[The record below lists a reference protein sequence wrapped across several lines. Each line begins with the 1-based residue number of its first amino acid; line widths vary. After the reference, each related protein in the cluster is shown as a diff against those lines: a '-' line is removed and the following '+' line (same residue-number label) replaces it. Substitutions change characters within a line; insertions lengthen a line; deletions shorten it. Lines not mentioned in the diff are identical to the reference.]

1 MLVRSFESATKG
13 MIALTESLDNT
24 AMNLANVNTTGYKKT
39 ELTFKNLYDAKV
51 VENTGT
57 LLCGNTRNIGTLSMG
72 PKSDQIHY
80 DFSPGALQK
89 TDNPLDLAI
98 EGDGF
103 FKVQS
108 PSGDVSYTKNGQF
121 ILDSGSFLR
130 TTEGDMV
137 LDTEDRPIQI
147 DFREIGFDDINK
159 ITISERGNIEINDR
173 ERKTLLEQQIA
184 IYDFQNKETGLFN
197 IGSSKFITRDNDT
210 NPPIRA
216 EKFSIQQ
223 GMLEMSNSN
232 VIKEMINTIN
242 VTRNYESLQKHV
254 KTSGQMLSQA
264 ISTGRLK
271 F

>member
-13 MIALTESLDNT
+13 MLSLIESLDNT

-39 ELTFKNLYDAKV
+39 ELTFKNIYDAKV

-57 LLCGNTRNIGTLSMG
+57 VLCGNTRNIGTLSMG
-72 PKSDQIHY
+72 PKTDLIHY
-80 DFSPGALQK
+80 DFAPGAMQQ
-89 TDNPLDLAI
+89 TGNPLDLAI

-108 PSGDVSYTKNGQF
+108 QSGDVSYTRNGQF

-130 TTEGDMV
+130 TTEGDAV
-137 LDTEDRPIQI
+137 LDTQDRPIQI
-147 DFREIGFDDINK
+147 DFREIGFDDIKK
-159 ITISERGNIEINDR
+159 ITISEKGNIEINDR
-173 ERKTLLEQQIA
+173 DRKFTLEQQIA
-184 IYDFQNKETGLFN
+184 VYDFQNKETGIFN
-197 IGSSKFITRDNDT
+197 IGSSKFISRDNDT
-210 NPPIRA
+210 NPPIVA
-216 EKFSIQQ
+216 EKFTIQQ

-254 KTSGQMLSQA
+254 KTSGDMLSQA
-264 ISTGRLK
+264 IGVGRLK
-271 F
+271 A

>member
-13 MIALTESLDNT
+13 MLSLIESLDNT

-39 ELTFKNLYDAKV
+39 ELTFKNIYDAKV

-57 LLCGNTRNIGTLSMG
+57 VLCGNTRNIGTLSMG
-72 PKSDQIHY
+72 PKTDLIHY
-80 DFSPGALQK
+80 DFAPGAMQE
-89 TDNPLDLAI
+89 TGNPLDLAI

-108 PSGDVSYTKNGQF
+108 QSGDVSYTRNGQF

-130 TTEGDMV
+130 TTEGDAV
-137 LDTEDRPIQI
+137 LDTQDRPIQI
-147 DFREIGFDDINK
+147 DFREIGFDDIKK
-159 ITISERGNIEINDR
+159 ITIGQKGNIEINDKD
-173 ERKTLLEQQIA
+173 RKITLEQQIA
-184 IYDFQNKETGLFN
+184 VYDFQNKETGIFN
-197 IGSSKFITRDNDT
+197 IGSSKFISRDNDT
-210 NPPIRA
+210 NPPIQA
-216 EKFSIQQ
+216 EKFTIQQ

-242 VTRNYESLQKHV
+242 ITRNYETLQKHV

>member
-1 MLVRSFESATKG
+1 MLVRSFESASKG

-39 ELTFKNLYDAKV
+39 DLTFKNIYDAKV

-57 LLCGNTRNIGTLSMG
+57 LLCGNTRNLGTLSMG
-72 PKSDQIHY
+72 SKTHQIHY
-80 DFSPGALQK
+80 DFSQGALQR

-108 PSGDVSYTKNGQF
+108 PNGDVSYTRDGQLV
-121 ILDSGSFLR
+121 LDSQSFLR
-130 TTEGDMV
+130 TTDGDFI
-137 LDTEDRPIQI
+137 LDIEDRPIQVN
-147 DFREIGFDDINK
+147 FKELGFDDTAK
-159 ITISERGNIEINDR
+159 ITISERGNIEINNL
-173 ERKTLLEQQIA
+173 EQKQLLQQIA
-184 IYDFQNKETGLFN
+184 LYDFQDKETGLFN
-197 IGSSKFITRDNDT
+197 IGGSKYITRDNDT
-210 NPPIRA
+210 NPPLLA
-216 EKFSIQQ
+216 EKFTIQQ

-242 VTRNYESLQKHV
+242 TTRNYESLQKHV

-264 ISTGRLK
+264 ISVGKIRV
-271 F
+271 

>member
-72 PKSDQIHY
+72 PISDQIHY
-80 DFSPGALQK
+80 DFEQGSLQR
-89 TDNPLDLAI
+89 TDNPLDIAI

-108 PSGDVSYTKNGQF
+108 PNGDVSYTRDGQLVIDSASYLRTTDGDF
-121 ILDSGSFLR
+121 ILD
-130 TTEGDMV
+130 V
-137 LDTEDRPIQI
+137 EDRPIQI
-147 DFREIGFDDINK
+147 NFREIGFDDVKK
-159 ITISERGNIEINDR
+159 ITISERGNIEVNEN
-173 ERKTLLEQQIA
+173 ERKFPLQQIA
-184 IYDFQNKETGLFN
+184 MYDFQNKETGLFN
-197 IGSSKFITRDNDT
+197 IGGSKFITRDNDT
-210 NPPIRA
+210 NPPIPA
-216 EKFSIQQ
+216 EKFTIQQ
-223 GMLEMSNSN
+223 GMLEMSNAN

-242 VTRNYESLQKHV
+242 VSRNYESLQKHV

-264 ISTGRLK
+264 ISVGKLK

>member
-1 MLVRSFESATKG
+1 MLVRSFESASKG

-39 ELTFKNLYDAKV
+39 DLTFKNIYDAKV

-72 PKSDQIHY
+72 SETNRVHY
-80 DFSPGALQK
+80 DFTQGALQR

-103 FKVQS
+103 FRVQS
-108 PSGDVSYTKNGQF
+108 PNGDVSYTRDGQLV
-121 ILDSGSFLR
+121 LDSQSFLR
-130 TTEGDMV
+130 TTDCDFI
-137 LDTEDRPIQI
+137 LDIEDRPIQVN
-147 DFREIGFDDINK
+147 FKELGFDDTAK
-159 ITISERGNIEINDR
+159 ITISERGNIEINNL
-173 ERKTLLEQQIA
+173 EQKQLLQQIA
-184 IYDFQNKETGLFN
+184 LYDFQDKETGLFN
-197 IGSSKFITRDNDT
+197 IGGSKYITRDNDT
-210 NPPIRA
+210 NPPLLA
-216 EKFSIQQ
+216 EKFTIQQ

-242 VTRNYESLQKHV
+242 TTRNYESLQKHV

-264 ISTGRLK
+264 ISVGKIRV
-271 F
+271 

>member
-13 MIALTESLDNT
+13 MLSLIESLDNT

-39 ELTFKNLYDAKV
+39 ELTFKNIYDAKV

-57 LLCGNTRNIGTLSMG
+57 VLCGNTRNIGTLSMG
-72 PKSDQIHY
+72 PKTDLIHY
-80 DFSPGALQK
+80 DFAPGAMQE
-89 TDNPLDLAI
+89 TGNPLDLAI

-108 PSGDVSYTKNGQF
+108 QSGDVSYTRNGQF

-130 TTEGDMV
+130 TTEGDAV
-137 LDTEDRPIQI
+137 LDTQDRPIQI
-147 DFREIGFDDINK
+147 DFREIGFDDIKK
-159 ITISERGNIEINDR
+159 ITIGQKGNIEINDKD
-173 ERKTLLEQQIA
+173 RKFTLEQQIA
-184 IYDFQNKETGLFN
+184 VYDFQNKETGIFN
-197 IGSSKFITRDNDT
+197 IGSSKFISRDNDT
-210 NPPIRA
+210 NPPILA
-216 EKFSIQQ
+216 EKFTIQQ

-254 KTSGQMLSQA
+254 KTSGDMLSQA
-264 ISTGRLK
+264 IGVGRLK
-271 F
+271 A

>member
-13 MIALTESLDNT
+13 MIALTEFLDNT

-57 LLCGNTRNIGTLSMG
+57 VLCGNTRNIGTLSMG
-72 PKSDQIHY
+72 PKTDQIHY
-80 DFSPGALQK
+80 DFAPGAMQE
-89 TDNPLDLAI
+89 TGNPLDLAI

-108 PSGDVSYTKNGQF
+108 QSGDVSYTRNGQF

-130 TTEGDMV
+130 TTEGDVV
-137 LDTEDRPIQI
+137 LDTEDRPIQV
-147 DFREIGFDDINK
+147 DFRELTFDNIHK
-159 ITISERGNIEINDR
+159 ITIGEKGNIEINDR
-173 ERKTLLEQQIA
+173 ERKITLEQQIA
-184 IYDFQNKETGLFN
+184 VYDFQDKETGLFN
-197 IGSSKFITRDNDT
+197 IGGSKFITRDNDT
-210 NPPIRA
+210 NPPIAA
-216 EKFSIQQ
+216 EKFTIQQ

-242 VTRNYESLQKHV
+242 ITRNFESLQKHV
-254 KTSGQMLSQA
+254 KTSGEMLSQA
-264 ISTGRLK
+264 ISTGRIK

>member
-1 MLVRSFESATKG
+1 MLVRSFESASKG

-24 AMNLANVNTTGYKKT
+24 AMNLSNVNTTGYKKT
-39 ELTFKNLYDAKV
+39 ELTFQNIYDAKV

-72 PKSDQIHY
+72 SKTHQIHY
-80 DFSPGALQK
+80 DFSQGSLQR

-108 PSGDVSYTKNGQF
+108 PNGDISYTRDGQLVLDSQSNLRTTDGDF
-121 ILDSGSFLR
+121 ILDI
-130 TTEGDMV
+130 
-137 LDTEDRPIQI
+137 EDKRVQI
-147 DFREIGFDDINK
+147 NFRELGFDDMSK
-159 ITISERGNIEINDR
+159 ITVSERGSIEINDR
-173 ERKTLLEQQIA
+173 DKKQLLQQIA
-184 IYDFQNKETGLFN
+184 FYDFQNKETGLFN
-197 IGSSKFITRDNDT
+197 IGGSKFITRDNDT
-210 NPPIRA
+210 NPPILA
-216 EKFSIQQ
+216 EKFSVQQ

-242 VTRNYESLQKHV
+242 TTRNYESLQKHV

-264 ISTGRLK
+264 INVGRLK
-271 F
+271 L

>member
-39 ELTFKNLYDAKV
+39 DLTFKNIYDAKV

-72 PKSDQIHY
+72 SETNRVHY
-80 DFSPGALQK
+80 DFTQGALQR

-103 FKVQS
+103 FKVQG
-108 PSGDVSYTKNGQF
+108 PNGDVSYTRDGQLV
-121 ILDSGSFLR
+121 LDNQSFLR
-130 TTEGDMV
+130 TTDGDFI
-137 LDTEDRPIQI
+137 LDVEDRPIQVN
-147 DFREIGFDDINK
+147 FRELGFDDTAK
-159 ITISERGNIEINDR
+159 ITVSERGNIEINNR
-173 ERKTLLEQQIA
+173 EQKRLLQQIA
-184 IYDFQNKETGLFN
+184 LYDFQDKETGLFN
-197 IGSSKFITRDNDT
+197 IGGSKFISRDNDT
-210 NPPIRA
+210 NPPLQA
-216 EKFSIQQ
+216 EKFSVQQ

-242 VTRNYESLQKHV
+242 TTRNYESLQKHV

-264 ISTGRLK
+264 ISVGKIRV
-271 F
+271 